1 MKIEIDLKDI
11 LGDEYGDMESL
22 AQSIERQLTDT
33 IEANLSKGIQKK
45 IDSEVVEI
53 ISTKVKEAADKFIP
67 TLMDELVDKEYQP
80 VDRYGDRSSPTTM
93 RKQLLK
99 TLTGEMVYKKCNYDS
114 DKNFFTRN
122 IDSIVGE
129 QMKEFKKDFDNKVDE
144 VFTKE
149 AFEYAFIK
157 MQQKLKMVK

>member
-11 LGDEYGDMESL
+11 LGDEFGDMESL

-67 TLMDELVDKEYQP
+67 TLMEELVDKEYQP
-80 VDRYGDRSSPTTM
+80 VDRYGDRSGPTTM

-99 TLTGEMVYKKCNYDS
+99 TLTGEMVYKSARYDS
-114 DKNFFTRN
+114 DKNFFTKN
-122 IDSIVGE
+122 IDSIVCE
-129 QMKEFKKDFDNKVDE
+129 QMKEFKKTFDSKIDE

-149 AFEYAFIK
+149 AFEYAVIK
-157 MQQKLKMVK
+157 MKQKFKMGE